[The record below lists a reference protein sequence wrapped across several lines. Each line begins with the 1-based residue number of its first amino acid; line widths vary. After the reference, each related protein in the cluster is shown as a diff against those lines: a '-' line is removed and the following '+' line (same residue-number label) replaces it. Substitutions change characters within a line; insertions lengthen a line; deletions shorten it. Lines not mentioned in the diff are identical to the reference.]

1 MRDIG
6 RMHIKI
12 HLGVMTSIW
21 AISNEH
27 GHWTVSIGDEIT
39 FMDNLATSS
48 RLVRRAGVMNAP
60 PTLADSHPDAPVI
73 NLQVWCVRGAGNNP
87 TTVTVHALDVV
98 NVEIKTPRSDA

>member
-1 MRDIG
+1 
-6 RMHIKI
+6 MHIKI

-48 RLVRRAGVMNAP
+48 RLVRRAGVLNGA
-60 PTLADSHPDAPVI
+60 PTLADSHPDAPVKT
-73 NLQVWCVRGAGNNP
+73 CRYGACE
-87 TTVTVHALDVV
+87 ALAT
-98 NVEIKTPRSDA
+98 IRQPLPYTRWT